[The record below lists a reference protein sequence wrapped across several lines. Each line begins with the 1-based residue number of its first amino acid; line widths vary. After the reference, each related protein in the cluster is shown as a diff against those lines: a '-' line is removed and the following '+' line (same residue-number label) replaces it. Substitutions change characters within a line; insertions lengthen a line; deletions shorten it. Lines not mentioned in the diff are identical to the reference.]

1 MSNKYNV
8 AMKDNRLK
16 KFADNL
22 RAERNRKH
30 LSQEGLAE
38 KANLSMQ
45 TVSKIER
52 GVQVPSLFTVYDI
65 SKALEVDINDLLKG
79 V

>member
-1 MSNKYNV
+1 
-8 AMKDNRLK
+8 MKDNKLK
-16 KFADNL
+16 KLADNL

-45 TVSKIER
+45 TISQIER
-52 GVQVPSLFTVYDI
+52 EKQVPSIFTTYDI
-65 SKALEVDINDLLKG
+65 AKALEVDINDLLKG
-79 V
+79 L

>member
-65 SKALEVDINDLLKG
+65 AKALEVDINDLLKG

>member
-1 MSNKYNV
+1 
-8 AMKDNRLK
+8 MKDNRLK

-65 SKALEVDINDLLKG
+65 AKALEVDINDLLKG

>member
-1 MSNKYNV
+1 
-8 AMKDNRLK
+8 MKDERLK
-16 KFADNL
+16 VFADNL

-65 SKALEVDINDLLKG
+65 AKALEVDINDLLKG
-79 V
+79 I

>member
-1 MSNKYNV
+1 MEY
-8 AMKDNRLK
+8 DRLK

-52 GVQVPSLFTVYDI
+52 GVQVPSFFTVYDI
-65 SKALEVDINDLLKG
+65 AKALEIDINDLLKG
-79 V
+79 L